1 MGGRREKKRA
11 EAGFK
16 GKAPGGRRSASGW
29 IGFRAYDSNWGP
41 IRFNLGPKLGPAPQI
56 GAHTSNW
63 GPHLLLPPLT
73 PSLPPS
79 PPALPCA
86 APRGSGG
93 GAGLLGL
100 RVWCRCTHPGGR
112 TRGEWR
118 GGGGKGARGGRQG
131 GGAARGRRQEGSS
144 RRRGGATSIL
154 STLVNMRK
162 GDMAP
167 PFSGMGPHTPP
178 QPLTPS
184 LHSNDGEHRSQVQ
197 RRGYDLASGFP
208 PHTNPTS

>member
-1 MGGRREKKRA
+1 MGKPIDRAARQLLDPALKNITDQKAQVCAEGGSGMGGRREKKRA

-154 STLVNMRK
+154 
-162 GDMAP
+162 
-167 PFSGMGPHTPP
+167 
-178 QPLTPS
+178 
-184 LHSNDGEHRSQVQ
+184 
-197 RRGYDLASGFP
+197 
-208 PHTNPTS
+208 